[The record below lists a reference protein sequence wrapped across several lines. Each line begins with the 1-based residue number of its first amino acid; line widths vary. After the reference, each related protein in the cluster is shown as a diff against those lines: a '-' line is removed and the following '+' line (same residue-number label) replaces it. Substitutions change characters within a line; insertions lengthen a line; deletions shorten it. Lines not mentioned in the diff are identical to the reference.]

1 MSSTYTGSVLNH
13 PYSGRSRSATDVTST
28 TVFVAETKSSTNI
41 YISNHHTKSEH
52 EKYAYKI

>member
-13 PYSGRSRSATDVTST
+13 PYSGTSRSATDVTAT
-28 TVFVAETKSSTNI
+28 AVFGAKVNSSKNI

-52 EKYAYKI
+52 EKMHM